1 MAGLAVLIMGPWDRG
16 ADSTAIRNLP
26 HCRLGL
32 PGPEWGRHRVGAEAT
47 AAHGSVMA
55 PTKNLPTNDHSA
67 AWAFQTKVSFVVSL
81 TGLILGIVYLPV
93 EPWVRAYLA
102 TASLYAITSAISLS
116 KTLRD
121 EHEAHR
127 VISRVDEVKLERL
140 LAEHDPF
147 KVS

>member
-1 MAGLAVLIMGPWDRG
+1 M
-16 ADSTAIRNLP
+16 IRDLP
-26 HCRLGL
+26 HCRLGS
-32 PGPEWGRHRVGAEAT
+32 PGLEWGRHRIGGELNE
-47 AAHGSVMA
+47 AHGSVMA
-55 PTKNLPTNDHSA
+55 TTKNLPTNDHSA

-147 KVS
+147 KVG